1 MRTKTI
7 HIYEVTNCDNIQFE
21 FDYIHSIVDEYG
33 YTLKYYGNTKTKTI
47 NIITNT
53 KTTRIT
59 IVYESSVEDNKDKR
73 IEKINKV
80 LK

>member
-21 FDYIHSIVDEYG
+21 FDYIHSITDEYG
-33 YTLKYYGNTKTKTI
+33 YALKYVANSKTKTI
-47 NIITNT
+47 QIITNT
-53 KTTRIT
+53 KTTRIL
-59 IVYESSVEDNKDKR
+59 IVYESSIEDNKDKR